1 MFHFVVVQI
10 EEIQDELERAGEE
23 PPEEG
28 HGFELSLVRY
38 REATKLFAEAAAD
51 AASVS
56 TQKIDPNDTSACNS
70 KHQFVDYVLFLDDFR
85 IAF

>member
-1 MFHFVVVQI
+1 M

-23 PPEEG
+23 APEKG
-28 HGFELSLVRY
+28 DGFERSLVRY

-56 TQKIDPNDTSACNS
+56 DPKRDSNGISAATPGTSSWVPVCVWVT
-70 KHQFVDYVLFLDDFR
+70 HG
-85 IAF
+85 